1 MKVVAFHTF
10 APLYKTS
17 DMKTLAKIALVA
29 MTISSVSFVGCKKG
43 EDDPFLSLSS
53 RKARVAGEWKM
64 TDYKSTDTDVTGV
77 TTVTSN
83 GATYTVNTPVGSFN
97 GTWTREGTF
106 EKDGTYTTTEVID
119 GDSETSKGTWNFT
132 SGVGE
137 LKNKSQITLYETSLT
152 SGSNTSSWTGNYV
165 DVAYDLKELRKKKM
179 VWYMKVTSTSGSST
193 STFEETITYEP
204 K

>member
-1 MKVVAFHTF
+1 MVPFHTF
-10 APLYKTS
+10 APLHKTS
-17 DMKTLAKIALVA
+17 LMKTLAKIALVA
-29 MTISSVSFVGCKKG
+29 LTISSVSFVGCKKG

-53 RKARVAGEWKM
+53 RKARVAGEWKV
-64 TDYKSTDTDVTGV
+64 TDYKSTDTDASGV

-83 GATYTVNTPVGSFN
+83 GSTYTYTDGSGTFS

-106 EKDGTYTTTEVID
+106 EKDGTYSMTEVVD
-119 GDSETSKGTWNFT
+119 GVSSTSGGTWNFT

-137 LKNKSQITLYETSLT
+137 LKNKSQITLYETSYT
-152 SGSNTSSWTGNYV
+152 SGTSTGSWTGNYV

-179 VWYMKVTSTSGSST
+179 VWYYKVTSTSGSNT
-193 STFEETITYEP
+193 STFEETITFEP